1 MTYEEAARILDPVTS
16 REALRPYDYDQKRKL
31 QVIDDACRMAAEVLR
46 TKRETENESYDVNS
60 AIFHVFA
67 IGFKAGKNG
76 EDLFSAYNYFF
87 EKLNL
92 EEQQNDSKC

>member
-1 MTYEEAARILDPVTS
+1 MTYEEAARILDPETS
-16 REALRPYDYDQKRKL
+16 REALLPYAYDQQYQQMLLR
-31 QVIDDACRMAAEVLR
+31 DACRLAAKVLR

>member
-1 MTYEEAARILDPVTS
+1 MTYEEAARILDPETS
-16 REALRPYDYDQKRKL
+16 REALLPYAYDPQYQQMLLR
-31 QVIDDACRMAAEVLR
+31 DACQMAAEVLR

-60 AIFHVFA
+60 AIFRVFA

-92 EEQQNDSKC
+92 EEQQNVSKC

>member
-1 MTYEEAARILDPVTS
+1 MTYEEAARILDPETS

-31 QVIDDACRMAAEVLR
+31 QVIDDACRVAAEVLR

-60 AIFHVFA
+60 AIFRVF
-67 IGFKAGKNG
+67 G

-92 EEQQNDSKC
+92 EE